1 MALCTSVVVHRAMLS
16 MAATLALTLL
26 LVLVHT
32 GRAVD
37 PAWDINGYR
46 PRPAKSSRSIV
57 YRGKVISYGGSDREL
72 PVSAISIYDLN
83 ARRFSSLPY
92 RGCVPVTGHSAIRI
106 GDKMFIHS

>member
-16 MAATLALTLL
+16 MAATLALTQL

-46 PRPAKSSRSIV
+46 PRPAKSSRSHCV
-57 YRGKVISYGGSDREL
+57 SRESDFLWRIR
-72 PVSAISIYDLN
+72 SRI
-83 ARRFSSLPY
+83 ARQRHFNL
-92 RGCVPVTGHSAIRI
+92 
-106 GDKMFIHS
+106 